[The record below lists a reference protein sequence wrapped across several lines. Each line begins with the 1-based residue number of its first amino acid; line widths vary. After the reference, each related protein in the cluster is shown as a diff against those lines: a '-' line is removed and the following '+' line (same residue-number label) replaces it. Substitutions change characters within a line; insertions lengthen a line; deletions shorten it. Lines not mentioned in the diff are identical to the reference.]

1 MRFTQKKRR
10 QPPAVIIIALIDVL
24 IVILIF
30 LMVTTTFKNQIPAL
44 KLALPESSQSKP
56 GDSQEDMVVLTLAS
70 QPPYFYLGNEAVTT
84 NAFRSRLQQAVEK
97 NPEVR
102 LSIRGDKTTPW
113 GLIVNIMDMAKEAK
127 VKSVTAVTQAPGA
140 NQN

>member
-1 MRFTQKKRR
+1 MKFAQKKRR

-56 GDSQEDMVVLTLAS
+56 GDSKEDIVVLTLAS
-70 QPPYFYLGNEAVTT
+70 APPFFYLGNEAVTT
-84 NAFRSRLQQAVEK
+84 NALRARLHQAVEK
-97 NPEVR
+97 NPDVR

-113 GLIVNIMDMAKEAK
+113 GIIVNIMDMAKAAN
-127 VKSVTAVTQAPGA
+127 VKSVTAMTQAPA
-140 NQN
+140 SDQQ